1 MTDRDLAGASA
12 RNGSEDHPPQSLSAG
27 ATIRPTTTSRSSGE
41 EHHRPVK
48 TEPGHIDLEHVLGVL
63 RRRWWVAVLLALI
76 VGGAAFGF
84 SKLQRKEYTATVSVL
99 FPNQELQQ
107 QASGLQ
113 VLPTTPSSDTE
124 IMATNIQVLTSQ
136 GGVPQATARIVG
148 HGLTASAVSHA
159 ISVSQKGQTSVAN
172 VSVTNASPLLAAKI
186 ANTYVAQFIKS
197 QKAQQQASVAQALLL
212 VQKQIKADSPQQLAG
227 PDGQALVDRAESLR
241 ILARLQN
248 GGAQVV
254 TRATVPTSPSS
265 PKVARNAGLGL
276 VIGLLLGLTVV
287 FLLDRFDRRI
297 KDVDELQ
304 SAYHLP
310 LLAAVPQS
318 KVYTTAP
325 HANGVPD
332 RGEREVFRL
341 LRAYLRYF
349 NVDRELRSLLV
360 ASAAPG
366 DGKSTVARNLAQA
379 AQESGTRTLLIEA
392 DLRRSDTARHYEVW
406 PAPGLS
412 ELLVGSAEREEAIRS
427 VPISTRVNGAT
438 TDVWMDVLVA
448 GNPPPNPSELIESHA
463 MAELLAWASQNYEL
477 VIVDTPPLAV
487 VSDTISLL
495 GRVDGVLVVS
505 QLGKNSRDAA
515 AFLRERLKDINAP
528 LLGVVANAVKSPGK
542 GGYYSAYYGYYGY
555 QPVVQRSEPEPV
567 QKSEPE
573 EKPEPEQKS
582 EYVG

>member
-1 MTDRDLAGASA
+1 MTEPDRTDALG
-12 RNGSEDHPPQSLSAG
+12 RNGAPDHLPQSLPAG
-27 ATIRPTTTSRSSGE
+27 ATISAAPSRFVGE

-48 TEPGHIDLEHVLGVL
+48 TDSGHIDLEHVLAVL
-63 RRRWWVAVLLALI
+63 RRRLWVIVLLTVV
-76 VGGAAFGF
+76 VGGAAFAF
-84 SKLQRKEYTATVSVL
+84 SKVQHKQYTATASVL
-99 FPNQELQQ
+99 FPSQQLQQ

-113 VLPTTPSSDTE
+113 VLPTSPNEDPQ
-124 IMATNIQVLTSQ
+124 IMATNIQLLTSQ
-136 GGVPQATARIVG
+136 SGVPQATAAKVG
-148 HGLTASAVSHA
+148 HGLTATGVSNA
-159 ISVSQKGQTSVAN
+159 ISISQSGQTSVAN
-172 VSVTNASPLLAAKI
+172 VSATNPSPTLAAKI
-186 ANTYVAQFIKS
+186 ANTYVRQFIKS
-197 QKAQQQASVAQALLL
+197 QKAQQKASIAQALAL
-212 VQKQIKADSPQQLAG
+212 VERQIKGLSSQQLAG
-227 PDGQALVDRAESLR
+227 VNGQALLDRAESLR
-241 ILARLQN
+241 ILAKLQN

-254 TRATVPTSPSS
+254 TPAAVPTSPSS
-265 PKVARNAGLGL
+265 PKVARNTGLGL
-276 VIGLLLGLTVV
+276 VIGLLLGLTLV

-297 KDVDELQ
+297 KDVDQLQ

-318 KVYTTAP
+318 KVYATAP
-325 HANGVPD
+325 HANGVPE

-349 NVDRELRSLLV
+349 NVDRELRSLVV

-379 AQESGTRTLLIEA
+379 AQESGTKTLLIEA
-392 DLRRSDTARHYEVW
+392 DLRRSDTARHYDVW

-448 GNPPPNPSELIESHA
+448 GNAPPNPSELIESHA
-463 MAELLAWASQNYEL
+463 MAEVLSWATQNYEL

-528 LLGVVANAVKSPGK
+528 LLGVVANGVKSPGK
-542 GGYYSAYYGYYGY
+542 GSYAYSAYYGYYGY
-555 QPVVQRSEPEPV
+555 QAA
-567 QKSEPE
+567 
-573 EKPEPEQKS
+573 EQKS
-582 EYVG
+582 EYVS